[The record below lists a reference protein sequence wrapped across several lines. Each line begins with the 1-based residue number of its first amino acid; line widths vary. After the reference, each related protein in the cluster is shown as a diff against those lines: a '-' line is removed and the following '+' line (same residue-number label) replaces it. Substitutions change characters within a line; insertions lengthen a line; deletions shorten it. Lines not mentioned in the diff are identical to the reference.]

1 MNDTDHMKPLVHDP
15 ARRKLLRSAAA
26 MGGLFAAG
34 SLPWESP
41 AVKSFFGARAAWAQ
55 PTPDYACKLFAANTD
70 ERCGNPNNTF
80 CVDIGLL
87 TGNRVVAYLQNQ
99 GTQTLQVTN
108 VQADVCPGA
117 AFPSPNGPVIEP
129 LPPGVQVPIAPG
141 ELVPLNAQASLCGS
155 FSGAFEICIYIT
167 TEPPNLCIPLRVRGE
182 CP

>member
-1 MNDTDHMKPLVHDP
+1 MAETDRTDPLPQDP

-26 MGGLFAAG
+26 MGGLLAAS

-55 PTPDYACKLFAANTD
+55 PTPDYACRLFAANTD

-80 CVDIGLL
+80 CVDIGPL
-87 TGNRVVAYLQNQ
+87 TANRVVAYLQNQ
-99 GTQTLQVTN
+99 GTQTFQVTN
-108 VQADVCPGA
+108 VQANTCPGA
-117 AFPSPNGPVIEP
+117 SFPTPNGPVIEP
-129 LPPGVQVPIAPG
+129 LPPGVQVALEPG

-155 FSGAFEICIYIT
+155 FSGGFEICVFIT
-167 TEPPNLCIPLRVRGE
+167 TDPPDLCIPLRVRGE